1 MEYFGPILIHTLFYY
16 LRQPIYGTS
25 SPPAKV
31 QTLSYLLICLHFL
44 KREFETIFIH
54 RFSLATMPAFN
65 IVKNSAHY
73 WVLSGV
79 LIAYFTY
86 HPGSSAAQP
95 RSLVTNVGLGL
106 FAVGEVFNF
115 LSHLTLRNLRKPGS
129 TERGIPRGFDFDLV
143 TCPNYMWETIA
154 WVGIFLVNL
163 NWSTVVFAVVA
174 VAQMAVWAKKK
185 ERRYRKE
192 FGDKYKRKRFSILP
206 GIY

>member
-1 MEYFGPILIHTLFYY
+1 M
-16 LRQPIYGTS
+16 
-25 SPPAKV
+25 
-31 QTLSYLLICLHFL
+31 QTLSYALICTHFL
-44 KREFETIFIH
+44 KREFETVFVH

-73 WVLSGV
+73 WVLSGL
-79 LIAYFTY
+79 LIAYFSY
-86 HPGSSAAQP
+86 APSAPSAGP
-95 RSLVTNVGLGL
+95 KNAFTNVGLGL
-106 FAVGEVFNF
+106 FAVGELFNF

-143 TCPNYMWETIA
+143 TCPNYMWETVA
-154 WVGIFLVNL
+154 WVGMFLVNRS
-163 NWSTVVFAVVA
+163 WTTVVFAVVA

-192 FGDKYKRKRFSILP
+192 FGDKYKKKRFSILP